1 MKPEQFIRE
10 KGLDKCGDE
19 FEQHFLSLPFSN
31 SEAAQKCLDACD
43 FDVKQN
49 AFIPNAKW
57 FNNNDVDEGVIYC
70 CMLNTAYM
78 SFLKQQA
85 KVEGLKATIKG
96 NHGRI
101 AELER
106 LNRVKAQAILDL
118 HQEIKELKA
127 SHHGEVIGHEVHLK
141 NIKQERDELQ
151 TLYTQQGI
159 NMFKLQKRV
168 DAVIIEIENMYLSGA
183 IGFDTVKKLE
193 QALKGG
199 GQ

>member
-85 KVEGLKATIKG
+85 KVE
-96 NHGRI
+96 
-101 AELER
+101 E
-106 LNRVKAQAILDL
+106 
-118 HQEIKELKA
+118 
-127 SHHGEVIGHEVHLK
+127 
-141 NIKQERDELQ
+141 
-151 TLYTQQGI
+151 
-159 NMFKLQKRV
+159 LQKRLDGALKETQYALQYV
-168 DAVIIEIENMYLSGA
+168 EEDMRGNHEFLQMAMIRTLKAIEQ
-183 IGFDTVKKLE
+183 V
-193 QALKGG
+193 LKGG
-199 GQ
+199 A